1 LLRIGK
7 KGDFSPYRKREFA
20 VPLKD
25 DERLSLEQ
33 RTFQAFLDYTRLTSG
48 THLKEFLESLEK
60 NILCRL
66 LARFNGNQTKTA
78 SYLGMKYTTFNWKV
92 KKHGIRFRKTP
103 FKPSS
108 RPPIS

>member
-60 NILCRL
+60 
-66 LARFNGNQTKTA
+66 
-78 SYLGMKYTTFNWKV
+78 TFSA
-92 KKHGIRFRKTP
+92 GFSQDSTETRR
-103 FKPSS
+103 
-108 RPPIS
+108 RPPATSG